1 MFVNR
6 RNTQKPDEELYA
18 SFRQNFPNVGPG
30 TSSAVPPSIEAP
42 TRRSSVLSEAI
53 VDDPVDS
60 QRYVLHHITSTRP
73 PFLSAACLVWH
84 SPRDMSPTQTD
95 IVGSE
100 PSPYQNADYFTRPFG
115 AQPEVKDQD
124 ATPRPFADGWRFTP
138 SLMDPNSFA
147 FSAFANQPPGYYT
160 PTPGGFGTLYHH
172 QAGDLHTPGM
182 GMNTPLSLPHSIHG
196 MHAHDSLAQFQ
207 HFTPQFLHQP
217 HPFQDHFNQHQQHHQ
232 IPHQQTQTFA
242 PQTFLQHQDSGYVE
256 MHDSPHKT
264 TPTHVDLGMVPSSIG
279 QSIQPSITGAIG
291 LQNTPLGEKYVLFD
305 LMPPAEADTS
315 DRFRFHTTLNAP
327 TAMTRH
333 SDEIPITYLNKGQA
347 YTMSI
352 FDTSPPVPQPNTIL
366 KYRTY
371 VRVSFEDEQ
380 QRARPGA
387 CWQLW
392 KEGRGSNEA
401 HQRGG
406 RLLAVEYVD
415 PNQGGDDD
423 LRKSQIELEKA
434 SYDGFAVTWYPN
446 SVNAGP
452 DCSISIRFNF
462 LSTDFSHSKGV
473 KGIPVRLCAKTEL
486 VTIDNMSSNEPEVCF
501 SKVKLFRDHGAERK
515 LSNDVAHVKKTIEKL
530 KQQIAQAEAGLG
542 NSGKRRRSGS
552 IARTASSR
560 PGKVVKHKRTW
571 SVDSEAEGTKVSAEE
586 DLQMKLVSMQD
597 MFSSTQPVS
606 VLFLRGDPEDDPDLH
621 PVKLSGDDP
630 EMKELVRTTT
640 WESRQS
646 ASDSPNS
653 NGMSPSAS
661 SGSQNTPQRKFSE
674 IRKSTILEEQESEG
688 DLGPTA
694 TAASSSRPVK
704 IAKTEVE
711 SKPDLF
717 AVDVDSSYQPPVER
731 PIKPGES
738 REQVLKGEAN
748 QFSVACFY
756 VRQKDA
762 AKEYY
767 RAIYLM
773 NRTVRDLVNSIS
785 QKFDIDPHRVTQVTH
800 VNSRGLHIIVDEDV
814 VRELPEGQDMIVE
827 LSPVQHDH
835 PVKQEFMQPALTEVM
850 VDGDILPSEIVISDP
865 LEMWL
870 NY

>member
-1 MFVNR
+1 MFRNRSVFTSDLDPRFILTTAARNHYTNTTMFVLR
-6 RNTQKPDEELYA
+6 RNTQKPDEDLYA

-30 TSSAVPPSIEAP
+30 TSSADPASIEAP
-42 TRRSSVLSEAI
+42 TDTRRSSILSEAI
-53 VDDPVDS
+53 VDEPTDP
-60 QRYVLHHITSTRP
+60 QRYVLDQLTSTHP
-73 PFLSAACLVWH
+73 PSSFVPSLVWP
-84 SPRDMSPTQTD
+84 SPGAMSPTQSKSGPD
-95 IVGSE
+95 HAG
-100 PSPYQNADYFTRPFG
+100 YQNADYFTSPFG

-160 PTPGGFGTLYHH
+160 PTPGGFGTLYHP

-207 HFTPQFLHQP
+207 HFNPHFLQQP

-232 IPHQQTQTFA
+232 IQHQQPQTFA
-242 PQTFLQHQDSGYVE
+242 PQTFLQHQDSGYVD

-264 TPTHVDLGMVPSSIG
+264 TPTQVDMGMVPSSIG
-279 QSIQPSITGAIG
+279 QNIQSSSTGAIG
-291 LQNTPLGEKYVLFD
+291 MQNVPLGDKSVLSNWGQH
-305 LMPPAEADTS
+305 AQANING
-315 DRFRFHTTLNAP
+315 RFRFHTTLNAP

-352 FDTSPPVPQPNTIL
+352 FDTSPPVPQPNAVL

-380 QRARPGA
+380 QRARPGS

-415 PNQGGDDD
+415 PNQGGDDE
-423 LRKSQIELEKA
+423 LRKSQIQLEKA
-434 SYDGFAVTWYPN
+434 SFDGFAVTWYPN
-446 SVNAGP
+446 AINAGP
-452 DCSISIRFNF
+452 DCSISVRFNF

-486 VTIDNMSSNEPEVCF
+486 ITVDNMSSNEPEVCF

-552 IARTASSR
+552 IARTSSSR
-560 PGKVVKHKRTW
+560 PGKIVKHKRTW

-597 MFSSTQPVS
+597 MFSSTQSVS
-606 VLFLRGDPEDDPDLH
+606 VLFLRGEPEDDPDLH
-621 PVKLSGDDP
+621 PVKLPGDDP
-630 EMKELVRTTT
+630 DMKELVRTTT

-653 NGMSPSAS
+653 NSPSPSSAS
-661 SGSQNTPQRKFSE
+661 QTTPKRKFSE
-674 IRKSTILEEQESEG
+674 IRKSTILEEQESETDFG
-688 DLGPTA
+688 L
-694 TAASSSRPVK
+694 AAGGSSSRPIKV
-704 IAKTEVE
+704 AKTEVE

-731 PIKPGES
+731 PIKPGEL
-738 REQVLKGEAN
+738 RE
-748 QFSVACFY
+748 
-756 VRQKDA
+756 D
-762 AKEYY
+762 
-767 RAIYLM
+767 
-773 NRTVRDLVNSIS
+773 
-785 QKFDIDPHRVTQVTH
+785 
-800 VNSRGLHIIVDEDV
+800 
-814 VRELPEGQDMIVE
+814 
-827 LSPVQHDH
+827 
-835 PVKQEFMQPALTEVM
+835 
-850 VDGDILPSEIVISDP
+850 
-865 LEMWL
+865 
-870 NY
+870 